1 MTMYMCQDTGLELL
15 TYSDVPDDFVC
26 PEGWVLMTLAE
37 RDALSATR
45 TAMAELRTQRDKLLV
60 ASDWTQVA
68 DAPVIKHGW
77 AAYRQALRVL
87 PETYSGTGEI
97 PWPIPPGDSP

>member
-68 DAPVIKHGW
+68 DAPIDQATW
-77 AAYRQALRVL
+77 AIYRQSLRDM
-87 PETYSGTGEI
+87 PATFTGGEVT
-97 PWPIPPGDSP
+97 WPAAPA